1 MGVTNRNRFRKWFL
15 VFSDMPLSYLVSE
28 SYRVVE
34 QTAAVSAKRESS
46 LTSTSCMDLLSSIF
60 CSFHNSVVRYLHLC
74 MLLSF
79 ASSKAF
85 PVSYS
90 VVLP

>member
-1 MGVTNRNRFRKWFL
+1 MVVL
-15 VFSDMPLSYLVSE
+15 DVCDMPLSCLLSE
-28 SYRVVE
+28 SYRAVE
-34 QTAAVSAKRESS
+34 QTVAISAKRESS
-46 LTSTSCMDLLSSIF
+46 LTSTCMDLLASIF
-60 CSFHNSVVRYLHLC
+60 CSFHNSVVRYLHLR

-90 VVLP
+90 VVLSLFR